1 MNTKTT
7 AQITIADPSAPAS
20 FRQKAALYAIAKKGG
35 WTLSMRETTALDTL
49 TKGQASALIA
59 SQDEAVVIAALGGQP
74 KAAPKSKAK
83 AKPQATV
90 NMTEAPKPKATRKSQ
105 PKAEPTIEA
114 RVTKLEADVAG
125 IAKNLAA
132 LCKALGV

>member
-1 MNTKTT
+1 MTKTT
-7 AQITIADPSAPAS
+7 AQTVTIANPTEPAS

-35 WTLSMRETTALDTL
+35 WTASMRDTTALDTL

-59 SQDEAVVIAALGGQP
+59 SQDAAVVIAALGG
-74 KAAPKSKAK
+74 
-83 AKPQATV
+83 
-90 NMTEAPKPKATRKSQ
+90 EAPKPKASKAKAQ
-105 PKAEPTIEA
+105 PKAVVAMTEAPKAKATRKTQPKAAPTIEA